1 MNSSLSF
8 SLNYDEKFLYEH
20 YFDENDEKSRIFEDI
35 EKDLIEKLEVS
46 YNKFYFIII
55 LLYK

>member
-1 MNSSLSF
+1 MNSSLNF
-8 SLNYDEKFLYEH
+8 SLNYDEKFLHEN

-46 YNKFYFIII
+46 YNNCIII
-55 LLYK
+55 FFI